1 MGEDLW
7 DERSV
12 AACVVDS
19 LMHQPMRPLRGRPY
33 EPAPAVYALFLDDP
47 PLSHVY
53 SQIERCAWPVYI
65 GSTAEL
71 HGRMGR
77 HRRTLD
83 AIPNLASVDVAVVTL
98 PLHSAAAALYAERL
112 AIELLLPCWNMVL
125 PGFSSSRQGRNR
137 VQQRRSPHSVLHPT
151 VHASRGINALSVTD
165 LASAVSDHLARSVPR
180 DGPWAPP

>member
-12 AACVVDS
+12 AARVVDS
-19 LMHQPMRPLRGRPY
+19 LMHRPLRPLRGNPY

-47 PLSHVY
+47 PMPRVY
-53 SQIERCAWPVYI
+53 ARIGGCAWPVYI

-71 HGRMGR
+71 HSRMGR

-83 AIPNLASVDVAVVTL
+83 SIPNLAPVDVAVVTL
-98 PLHSAAAALYAERL
+98 PLHSAASALYAERL
-112 AIELLLPCWNMVL
+112 AIDLLRPCWNLVL

-151 VHASRGINALSVTD
+151 VHASRGTTVLSPAALS
-165 LASAVSDHLARSVPR
+165 SAVSDHLARSVPHH
-180 DGPWAPP
+180 GPWGPP